1 LTPND
6 YCMAVKKGNESLVLT
21 LNGGLQIAKATGDYQ
36 KIYDKWLGVYEEK
49 NLMTVAKRYAWIL
62 FVVIGVVA
70 ALAGWSVLLKGAV
83 ARKTLEL
90 LQANKTLQVQQEEL
104 TATNEEM
111 EASMEEL
118 IAIEEELREQF
129 DRLMESEQNLRSS
142 EGLNHAI
149 LNAIPDIIFVM
160 DQDGRFLNCMAGDG
174 HDLLMPKQAFL
185 GKTIREILPPEIS
198 DIELKCI
205 REALA
210 TGKLQQ
216 FEYELD
222 VDGERRIF
230 EMRISKSHDDEV
242 IGITRNITEQR
253 MYQERIEYLSYHDQL
268 TGLYNRRFFEEEL
281 RRLDIPRNLPLSI
294 LMADVNG
301 LKLINDS
308 FGHQAGD
315 ELLVKVAS
323 VFRKACRGD
332 EIISRVGGDEF
343 VILLPKMEKDQAE
356 DLIRRIKEISEKET
370 VASVNLSISFG
381 WEAKRSEDQDIHEV
395 FNRAEDYM
403 YKKKLFEGPSMRGK
417 TIGAIINTLHEKNPR
432 EEEHSQR
439 VSDLS
444 RRLAEV
450 LCLSVREIEEIKTV
464 GLLHDIGKIA
474 IHEYLLNKPGKLTP
488 EEFEEVQRHPEI
500 GYRILSSVNDL
511 AEMSE
516 YVLAHHERWDGKGY
530 PRGLTGEEIPLQ
542 ARMIA
547 IADAYDAMTSE
558 RSYRTP
564 LTEDEAVAELLR
576 NAGTQFDP
584 DLLRLFVEGV
594 LYDRVNRER

>member
-1 LTPND
+1 
-6 YCMAVKKGNESLVLT
+6 
-21 LNGGLQIAKATGDYQ
+21 
-36 KIYDKWLGVYEEK
+36 
-49 NLMTVAKRYAWIL
+49 
-62 FVVIGVVA
+62 
-70 ALAGWSVLLKGAV
+70 
-83 ARKTLEL
+83 
-90 LQANKTLQVQQEEL
+90 
-104 TATNEEM
+104 
-111 EASMEEL
+111 
-118 IAIEEELREQF
+118 
-129 DRLMESEQNLRSS
+129 
-142 EGLNHAI
+142 
-149 LNAIPDIIFVM
+149 
-160 DQDGRFLNCMAGDG
+160 
-174 HDLLMPKQAFL
+174 
-185 GKTIREILPPEIS
+185 
-198 DIELKCI
+198 
-205 REALA
+205 
-210 TGKLQQ
+210 
-216 FEYELD
+216 
-222 VDGERRIF
+222 
-230 EMRISKSHDDEV
+230 
-242 IGITRNITEQR
+242 
-253 MYQERIEYLSYHDQL
+253 
-268 TGLYNRRFFEEEL
+268 
-281 RRLDIPRNLPLSI
+281 
-294 LMADVNG
+294 
-301 LKLINDS
+301 
-308 FGHQAGD
+308 
-315 ELLVKVAS
+315 
-323 VFRKACRGD
+323 
-332 EIISRVGGDEF
+332 
-343 VILLPKMEKDQAE
+343 MEKDQAE